1 MTFTDLRGC
10 RAAFYGKVESLLE
23 HLRSCTEEQL
33 LQHDSQGNT
42 VSPNTRRSRFMH
54 AYPLDS
60 DQLSSRGHI
69 SRQHMILTLIHT
81 EGGACLRC
89 LPMIRLSMAVQVL
102 HLAVLRQHY
111 DTVQALIDFGYPL
124 FCKNIRKWMPL
135 DEAVSLRDR
144 RMVKLLHAADIQQ
157 MKALHR
163 AKRGAL
169 LQTMQDMDD
178 FTFKVGI
185 ICMLQHCAG
194 SWGCLCSAL

>member
-1 MTFTDLRGC
+1 
-10 RAAFYGKVESLLE
+10 
-23 HLRSCTEEQL
+23 
-33 LQHDSQGNT
+33 
-42 VSPNTRRSRFMH
+42 
-54 AYPLDS
+54 
-60 DQLSSRGHI
+60 
-69 SRQHMILTLIHT
+69 MILTLIHT
-81 EGGACLRC
+81 EVSAWLR
-89 LPMIRLSMAVQVL
+89 RLSIINMSMTVQVL

-178 FTFKVGI
+178 FTFKVWI
-185 ICMLQHCAG
+185 ICMLELCAEAR
-194 SWGCLCSAL
+194 GCLCSA

>member
-1 MTFTDLRGC
+1 MPMLWTANNCPVVGT
-10 RAAFYGKVESLLE
+10 
-23 HLRSCTEEQL
+23 
-33 LQHDSQGNT
+33 
-42 VSPNTRRSRFMH
+42 
-54 AYPLDS
+54 
-60 DQLSSRGHI
+60 I
-69 SRQHMILTLIHT
+69 SRQHMILTLVHT

-89 LPMIRLSMAVQVL
+89 MSIIKLSMAVQVL

-124 FCKNIRKWMPL
+124 FCKNSRKWMPL

-178 FTFKVGI
+178 FTFKVWI
-185 ICMLQHCAG
+185 ICMLRLCAEA
-194 SWGCLCSAL
+194 WGCLCSAS